1 MRGAGLFVLP
11 NLPGGDIFF
20 RIMQENYLPILIQVI
35 IGVCL
40 PVVIIIASHIIGQF
54 GKSNRSQKL
63 PYECGLKGAG
73 TVHPRFSVRFY
84 LTAMLFILFDIEVVF
99 LIPAALIYRDFLGA
113 GVPVLW
119 TLAVFLGIVI
129 FGLWYEVKKGALDWE
144 R

>member
-1 MRGAGLFVLP
+1 
-11 NLPGGDIFF
+11 
-20 RIMQENYLPILIQVI
+20 MQENYLPVLVQVV

-40 PVVIIIASHIIGQF
+40 PVAIIIASHLVGQR
-54 GKSNRSQKL
+54 GKSNRSQAI
-63 PYECGLKGAG
+63 PYECGLKGEG
-73 TVHPRFSVRFY
+73 TAHPRFSVRFY

-113 GVPVLW
+113 GIAIVWSLAAF
-119 TLAVFLGIVI
+119 LAVVI

>member
-1 MRGAGLFVLP
+1 MP

-40 PVVIIIASHIIGQF
+40 PIIIIIASHIIGQF

-99 LIPAALIYRDFLGA
+99 LIPAALIYRDFLGL

-129 FGLWYEVKKGALDWE
+129 FGLWYEIKKGALDWE